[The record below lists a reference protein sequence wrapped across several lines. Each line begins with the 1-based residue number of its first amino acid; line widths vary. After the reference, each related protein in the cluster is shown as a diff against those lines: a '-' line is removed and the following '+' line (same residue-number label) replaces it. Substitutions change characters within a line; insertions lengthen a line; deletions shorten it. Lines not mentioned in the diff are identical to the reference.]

1 MNLNV
6 RVKLLKRSI
15 LQIILSVYSLF
26 LIGCSLGPEEYS
38 PLDVEPYCN
47 MPDVNNDGIY
57 ELELSSTN
65 WQTLASVNFLVTR
78 DGVPEE
84 FVPIRFASNLYW
96 QLNDTLG
103 YFIHRDLTD
112 NVEYV
117 TYDTTYVT
125 GGGVHDLVSTTNIS
139 SMTGTDGKTTN
150 WIAPVESMRGETFI
164 LYYSYYDEW
173 RSERV
178 EDRLK
183 IHLE

>member
-6 RVKLLKRSI
+6 RKSLIRSI
-15 LQIILSVYSLF
+15 LTVYSLL

-38 PLDVEPYCN
+38 PLDVKPYCN
-47 MPDVNNDGIY
+47 MPDIDGDGVY
-57 ELELSSTN
+57 ELELSNDN
-65 WQTLASVNFLVTR
+65 WQTLAKIDFSVTR
-78 DGVPEE
+78 DGVAEE
-84 FVPIRFASNLYW
+84 FVPIRFASNLFW

-103 YFIHRDLTD
+103 YFIHRNLTD

-117 TYDTTYVT
+117 AYDTTYVT
-125 GGGVHDLVSTTNIS
+125 GGGIHDLVSTTNIS
-139 SMTGTDGKTTN
+139 SMTDTDGTTTN
-150 WIAPVESMRGETFI
+150 WIAPVKSMRGETFV

-178 EDRLK
+178 EDSLT

>member
-1 MNLNV
+1 
-6 RVKLLKRSI
+6 
-15 LQIILSVYSLF
+15 
-26 LIGCSLGPEEYS
+26 
-38 PLDVEPYCN
+38 

-178 EDRLK
+178 EDSLK

>member
-6 RVKLLKRSI
+6 RKSLIRSI
-15 LQIILSVYSLF
+15 LTVYSLL

-38 PLDVEPYCN
+38 PLDVKPYCN
-47 MPDVNNDGIY
+47 MPDVNGDGIY
-57 ELELSSTN
+57 ELELSGSN
-65 WQTLASVNFLVTR
+65 WQTLAKVDFSVTR

-84 FVPIRFASNLYW
+84 FVPIRSASNLFW

-103 YFIHRDLTD
+103 YFIHRNLTD

-117 TYDTTYVT
+117 AYDTTYVT
-125 GGGVHDLVSTTNIS
+125 GGGVHDLVPTTNIS
-139 SMTGTDGKTTN
+139 SMTGTDGETSN
-150 WIAPVESMRGETFI
+150 WIAPVRSMRGETFV

-178 EDRLK
+178 EDSLK